1 MKKLYLL
8 GLILFSF
15 ISFGQNYNY
24 TIYNTSNSGIGSDYV
39 GDIKTD
45 ANGLL
50 WISSFSGVSTFN
62 GTTFTKYNTGNSGI
76 ASNAILEI
84 EIDGLGRKW
93 MASQNNGI
101 ILLNGTTWTN
111 YTSSNSGLPNNAI
124 VCIDVDSNNN
134 LWVVTTSGL
143 TRFNGT
149 TWTTYNALTNI
160 NSIEIDYANGIWVTN
175 NGNLYKFNGTDYNF
189 IAQGTDKL
197 LKAYGDLIYVAGFD
211 SFLTYTIDGTFFS
224 NYYQS
229 NSCLAGYQL
238 NALDV
243 DSNNKVWI
251 AFNGEGIQNFTNC
264 VTYNTSNSGLPDNYF
279 SALKTQSSGV
289 IWAGTLQL
297 GLVKMTPS
305 ATTCNPPTNL
315 AVSNITS
322 TTCQLTWTAP
332 ASVPGSGYEI
342 YIATTTVAPTTN
354 TTPTLTST
362 ATSVSVT
369 NGLTA
374 GTTYYYWVRSNCGS
388 EKSTWTSGGS
398 FTTAALSGCTTATYG
413 QWPAATYTPSCSGSA
428 EQIVNNA
435 YAGEYSKV
443 NILSNTQY
451 TFSSSVATDFVTITN
466 EAGDIV
472 LASGLSPLSWASAS
486 NAGVMRYYF
495 HTDANCGAQ
504 NTNRIRYIQC
514 GTPVSCGLPSGLT
527 VSNITSNSCRLF
539 WVAPTP
545 AANSYDIY
553 LSTNNTA
560 PLTTTNAT
568 LTSVANLVGALNGLT
583 AATTYY
589 YWIRSNCNGN
599 KSAWV
604 SGGSFTTI
612 AALTCNGA
620 IYGLYPDT
628 TFTPSCTGNAEQI
641 VADAWAGEYTNVN
654 VLSNRQYTFTS
665 SIATDFITI
674 TNAAGTSVLAS
685 GLTPLVWNSNTT
697 SGVIRYHFSANA
709 NCGTQNTSRIRS
721 ITCANTSSCNPP
733 SNFSTTNITSTTAT
747 LNWTAATPA
756 PNTYLYLYNTT
767 PTIGGTDGSTV
778 ATSANLT
785 GLLPNT
791 DYHWWVASVCGNT
804 QTEWVYGGFFVT
816 AATTCFSQLSC
827 AALGATAIKSDGSL
841 WAWGSSVNGSIGDG
855 TNTSRNYPV
864 QIGNEN
870 TWQSVSETAFTGMAI
885 KNDGSLWG
893 WGQNIGNINSTSG
906 SSVLAPIR
914 VGTDN
919 NWQAVSA
926 GTGHTAAIKTNGT
939 LWTWGSNGYGQ
950 LGLSTSLNYFEPT
963 QVGTD
968 TWAYVSAGY
977 DYTLAVKSNGTLWA
991 WGYNNKGQ
999 LGNGNL
1005 SNSNAPVQIG
1015 TATNWS
1021 KVYAG
1026 NGSSYAL
1033 KTDGTLWAWGDN
1045 QYSQLGDGTATDRTT
1060 PVQIGTANDWQHIGV
1075 GGAHAVGKKN
1085 NGTIWA
1091 WGINSYSQ
1099 LGNGTTVSSSVP
1111 VQIGTATNWLTIDA
1125 GVSTTSAIKTDGT
1138 MYVWGRNN
1146 LGQLGDGTNTLR
1158 SVPTAI
1164 NCPTSNL
1171 GMDDVTLLENE
1182 IKVYPNP
1189 TNEVLTVSAEH
1200 EIISLAVYNLL
1211 GQEVM
1216 IKSINTNYTTINVSE
1231 LPAGTYLVKVNMG
1244 TAFRTIKVVKQ

>member
-1 MKKLYLL
+1 MKKFYLL
-8 GLILFSF
+8 GLLLFSL

-24 TIYNTSNSGIGSDYV
+24 TIYNTSNSGIGSNYV

-45 ANGLL
+45 ANGTL
-50 WISSFSGVSTFN
+50 WISSLSGVSSFN
-62 GTTFTKYNTGNSGI
+62 GTTFTNYNTGNSGI

-84 EIDGLGRKW
+84 ENDGLGRKW

-101 ILLNGTTWTN
+101 ILFNGTTWTN
-111 YTSSNSGLPNNAI
+111 YTTSNSGLPNNAI

-134 LWVVTTSGL
+134 LWVATTSGL

-175 NGNLYKFNGTDYNF
+175 NGNLYKFNGADFNF

-211 SFLTYTIDGTFFS
+211 SFLIYAISGTFFD

-238 NALDV
+238 NALDL

-251 AFNGEGIQNFTNC
+251 AFNGDGIQNFTNC

-279 SALKTQSSGV
+279 SAVRTQTSGI

-305 ATTCNPPTNL
+305 AANCNPPTN
-315 AVSNITS
+315 
-322 TTCQLTWTAP
+322 
-332 ASVPGSGYEI
+332 
-342 YIATTTVAPTTN
+342 
-354 TTPTLTST
+354 
-362 ATSVSVT
+362 
-369 NGLTA
+369 
-374 GTTYYYWVRSNCGS
+374 
-388 EKSTWTSGGS
+388 
-398 FTTAALSGCTTATYG
+398 
-413 QWPAATYTPSCSGSA
+413 
-428 EQIVNNA
+428 
-435 YAGEYSKV
+435 
-443 NILSNTQY
+443 
-451 TFSSSVATDFVTITN
+451 FSI
-466 EAGDIV
+466 
-472 LASGLSPLSWASAS
+472 
-486 NAGVMRYYF
+486 
-495 HTDANCGAQ
+495 
-504 NTNRIRYIQC
+504 
-514 GTPVSCGLPSGLT
+514 
-527 VSNITSNSCRLF
+527 
-539 WVAPTP
+539 
-545 AANSYDIY
+545 
-553 LSTNNTA
+553 
-560 PLTTTNAT
+560 
-568 LTSVANLVGALNGLT
+568 
-583 AATTYY
+583 
-589 YWIRSNCNGN
+589 
-599 KSAWV
+599 
-604 SGGSFTTI
+604 
-612 AALTCNGA
+612 
-620 IYGLYPDT
+620 
-628 TFTPSCTGNAEQI
+628 
-641 VADAWAGEYTNVN
+641 
-654 VLSNRQYTFTS
+654 
-665 SIATDFITI
+665 
-674 TNAAGTSVLAS
+674 
-685 GLTPLVWNSNTT
+685 
-697 SGVIRYHFSANA
+697 
-709 NCGTQNTSRIRS
+709 
-721 ITCANTSSCNPP
+721 
-733 SNFSTTNITSTTAT
+733 TNITSTTAT

-756 PNTYLYLYNTT
+756 PTTYLYLYNTS
-767 PTIGGTDGSTV
+767 PTIGGIDGSTV
-778 ATSANLT
+778 STSANLT
-785 GLLPNT
+785 GLLPNA
-791 DYHWWVASVCGNT
+791 DYYWWVASVCGST
-804 QTEWVYGGFFVT
+804 QTEWVYGGFFGTT
-816 AATTCFSQLSC
+816 AETCFSQLSC

-841 WAWGSSVNGSIGDG
+841 WAWGSNVNGSIGDG
-855 TNTSRNYPV
+855 ANTSRNYPV

-870 TWQSVSETAFTGMAI
+870 TWQSVSQTAFTGMAI

-893 WGQNIGNINSTSG
+893 WGQNIGNINSTSA
-906 SSVLAPIR
+906 SAVLAPIR

-950 LGLSTSLNYFEPT
+950 LGLTTSLNYFEPT

-968 TWAYVSAGY
+968 TWANVSAGY

-1005 SNSNAPVQIG
+1005 SNSNAPIQIG

-1021 KVYAG
+1021 NVYAG

-1045 QYSQLGDGTATDRTT
+1045 QYSQLGDGTSINRTT

-1075 GGAHAVGKKN
+1075 GGAHIVGKKN

-1091 WGINSYSQ
+1091 WGLNNYSQ

-1111 VQIGTATNWLTIDA
+1111 VQIGSATNWLTIDA

-1146 LGQLGDGTNTLR
+1146 LGQLGDGTNTQR

-1164 NCPTSNL
+1164 SCPISNNL
-1171 GMDDVTLLENE
+1171 EIDDVPVIENE

-1189 TNEVLTVSAEH
+1189 VNDVLYISVEQ
-1200 EIISLAVYNLL
+1200 EIVSLAVYNLI
-1211 GQEVM
+1211 GQEV
-1216 IKSINTNYTTINVSE
+1216 ITKSINAHETALDVSN
-1231 LPAGTYLVKVNMG
+1231 LPSATYLVKLKATDTLYIV
-1244 TAFRTIKVVKQ
+1244 KVFKK